1 MLAGGVFPAVISI
14 GNEKNGVQ
22 RTIKS
27 KLLFHV
33 VLCIIIVLCSMST
46 HALYDE
52 SSVAH
57 SHEESFSGGSNEVWE
72 YIAKK
77 YSLSGR
83 SLTPEELRRMIKS
96 MQKCDSPAN
105 SLYGKHQ
112 QVKYI
117 QFA

>member
-1 MLAGGVFPAVISI
+1 MLAGGVFPAEILI
-14 GNEKNGVQ
+14 GNESNGVQ

-33 VLCIIIVLCSMST
+33 LVCIIIMLCSMST

-57 SHEESFSGGSNEVWE
+57 STEESYSGGSNEVWE

-77 YSLSGR
+77 YSASGR
-83 SLTPEELRRMIKS
+83 SLTPEELRRMIKA
-96 MQKCDSPAN
+96 MQKCYVLLSHA
-105 SLYGKHQ
+105 LIVGY
-112 QVKYI
+112 
-117 QFA
+117 